1 MISVLVPSRNRPTLL
16 RESLSSL
23 GYGDF
28 ETLVYIDNDDPSR
41 REYMEVPTTYTLVG
55 KRHGYP
61 GLQHYINEL
70 CKLATGDWLF
80 LWNDDALM
88 KTPDWWKKVHET
100 DKPEVINFDANP
112 LNNLFPLV
120 SRQMYEAMEHFSL
133 SPHND
138 SWVQDIA
145 NKLGIHTHVPGVE
158 IYHRRMELNDKTKS
172 ETQAAYAT
180 TSPAYD
186 GMWELRDKDAEK
198 IMEVLWKLGFADLV
212 NLVFRQH

>member
-70 CKLATGDWLF
+70 CKLASGDWLF

-88 KTPDWWKKVHET
+88 KTPDWWKKVPET

-120 SRQMYEAMEHFSL
+120 SRQMYETLGHFSL

-145 NKLGIHTHVPGVE
+145 NQVGIHTHVPGVE
-158 IYHRRMELNDKTKS
+158 IYHRRMELNDKTKF

-186 GMWELRDKDAEK
+186 AMWELRDKDAKK
-198 IMEVLWKLGFADLV
+198 IMEVL
-212 NLVFRQH
+212 

>member
-1 MISVLVPSRNRPTLL
+1 MISVLVPSRGRPELL
-16 RESLSSL
+16 QESIDSL
-23 GYGDF
+23 GVGDF
-28 ETLVYIDNDDPSR
+28 EILAYVDNDDPCLS
-41 REYMEVPTTYTLVG
+41 EYMKVPTTYTLVG

-61 GLQHYINEL
+61 GLNHYINDL
-70 CKLATGDWLF
+70 CKIATGDWLF

-88 KTPDWWKKVHET
+88 KTPDWWKKVPET

-120 SRQMYEAMEHFSL
+120 SRQVYETLGHFSL

-145 NKLGIHTHVPGVE
+145 NQVGIHTHVPGVE

-186 GMWELRDKDAEK
+186 AMWELRDKDAKK
-198 IMEVLWKLGFADLV
+198 IMEVL
-212 NLVFRQH
+212 

>member
-1 MISVLVPSRNRPTLL
+1 MISVLVPSRNRPTIL

-70 CKLATGDWLF
+70 CKLASGDWLF

-88 KTPDWWKKVHET
+88 KTPDWWKKVPET

-120 SRQMYEAMEHFSL
+120 SRQMYETLGHFSL

-145 NKLGIHTHVPGVE
+145 NQVGIHTHVPGVE
-158 IYHRRMELNDKTKS
+158 IYHRRMELNDKTKF

-186 GMWELRDKDAEK
+186 AMWELRDKDAKK
-198 IMEVLWKLGFADLV
+198 IMEVL
-212 NLVFRQH
+212 

>member
-55 KRHGYP
+55 KRYGYP

-88 KTPDWWKKVHET
+88 KTPDWWKKVPET

-120 SRQMYEAMEHFSL
+120 SRQMYETLGHFSL

-145 NKLGIHTHVPGVE
+145 NQVGIHTHVPGVE
-158 IYHRRMELNDKTKS
+158 IYHRRMELNDKTKF

-186 GMWELRDKDAEK
+186 AMWELRDKDAKK
-198 IMEVLWKLGFADLV
+198 IMEVL
-212 NLVFRQH
+212 

>member
-70 CKLATGDWLF
+70 CKLASGDWLF

-88 KTPDWWKKVHET
+88 KTPDWWKKVPET

-120 SRQMYEAMEHFSL
+120 SRQMYETLGHFSL

-158 IYHRRMELNDKTKS
+158 VYHRRMELNDKTKF
-172 ETQAAYAT
+172 ETQSAYAT

-198 IMEVLWKLGFADLV
+198 IMEVL
-212 NLVFRQH
+212 

>member
-145 NKLGIHTHVPGVE
+145 NQVGIHTHVPGVE

-198 IMEVLWKLGFADLV
+198 IMEVL
-212 NLVFRQH
+212 

>member
-198 IMEVLWKLGFADLV
+198 IMEVL
-212 NLVFRQH
+212 

>member
-1 MISVLVPSRNRPTLL
+1 
-16 RESLSSL
+16 
-23 GYGDF
+23 
-28 ETLVYIDNDDPSR
+28 
-41 REYMEVPTTYTLVG
+41 MEVPTTYTLVG

-70 CKLATGDWLF
+70 CKLASGDWLF

-88 KTPDWWKKVHET
+88 KTPDWWKKVPET

-120 SRQMYEAMEHFSL
+120 SRQMYETLGHFSL

-145 NKLGIHTHVPGVE
+145 NQVGIHTHVPGVE
-158 IYHRRMELNDKTKS
+158 IYHRRMELNDKTKF

-186 GMWELRDKDAEK
+186 GMWELRDKDAKK
-198 IMEVLWKLGFADLV
+198 IMEVL
-212 NLVFRQH
+212 